1 MIKDMTKTI
10 TIDLKELLERE
21 EKDFTEL
28 TDEIISNINTRKPND
43 DVSDIAKA
51 LVDIMDCLKARI
63 HLLVELGALTDD
75 EYKKVVNYF
84 KELVSNR
91 IENNYDEL
99 IEDIANRH
107 KIDNDG
113 FDWNMG
119 DYVIHIRNHKG
130 KEQAIYY
137 LTFFP

>member
-99 IEDIANRH
+99 IEDIASRH
-107 KIDNDG
+107 KIDSDG

-119 DYVIHIRNHKG
+119 DYVIHIR
-130 KEQAIYY
+130 KEN
-137 LTFFP
+137 